1 MRSARLQNRES
12 EGPQLKAAQ
21 AQLQIYARDFG
32 KLLQRERDK
41 TSQVEAANRQL
52 QIYAHDLKSSFLS
65 EQRRSAE
72 LEKVHH
78 DSLMRL
84 LRASR
89 FKDNET
95 GSHLRRVKQ
104 MSLLM
109 AIHMEWSEAQA
120 LLLADSSPIHDVG
133 KIGVPDSILHK
144 PGSLNDEEWKTMRR
158 HTTFGALLLQ
168 GSHSPLLEMARHIAL
183 CHHERWDGTGYP
195 QGLKEDKIPL
205 PARMVAIIDVYDALR
220 IQRPYKPPFSHAKAC
235 DVICNGDGRTA
246 PSHFDPQVLRAFRD
260 LQTKFEVLH
269 ARLYH

>member
-1 MRSARLQNRES
+1 MKAARTQNGES
-12 EGPQLKAAQ
+12 VGTQLKAAQ
-21 AQLQIYARDFG
+21 AQLQMYARDFG
-32 KLLQRERDK
+32 KLLERERDK
-41 TSQVEAANRQL
+41 TFQVEAANRQL
-52 QIYAHDLKSSFLS
+52 QVYAHDLKSSFLS

-72 LEKVHH
+72 LEKAHH

-104 MSLLM
+104 LSLLM
-109 AIHMEWSEAQA
+109 ATYMEWSEGQA
-120 LLLADSSPIHDVG
+120 ALLADSSPMHDVG
-133 KIGVPDSILHK
+133 KIGVPDVILHK
-144 PGSLNDEEWKTMRR
+144 PASLSEEEWKTMRR

-168 GSHSPLLEMARHIAL
+168 GSSSPLLEMAREVAL

-195 QGLKEDKIPL
+195 QGLKESAIPL
-205 PARMVAIIDVYDALR
+205 PARLVAIIDVYDALR
-220 IQRPYKPPFSHAKAC
+220 TQRPYKPPFSHAKAC

-246 PSHFDPQVLRAFRD
+246 PGHFDPDVLRAFRD
-260 LQTKFEVLH
+260 LQPKFEAVH